1 MEHTRKQRLIQKPRM
16 TLGNIVIFTVLS
28 LLALIIVV
36 PFYQAIIISLET
48 GAGFHRNPLSLY
60 PVDFTLENYRYLIQN
75 GGLLNGYR
83 STLIITA
90 LGTAW
95 GMCVSVMAAY
105 VFSRRDMPGRK
116 VLFLL
121 MLFTM
126 FFDGGIVPTYL
137 VMKKYGMVGSYSGVI
152 LLIGVSAFN
161 IIVMKN
167 GFESTPDS
175 LEEAAKID
183 GANDLTIFL
192 RVMLPLQKPLLAT
205 FTLFTIVT
213 YWNEW
218 FWSLLTLTSS
228 GTQTLQLYLRSVVSA
243 AADVTDMSTGMSTEA
258 TFAQG
263 IKMAAVLLT
272 IGPIMAVYPFL
283 QKYFTK
289 GIMVGAV
296 KM

>member
-1 MEHTRKQRLIQKPRM
+1 MEYTRKQRLIQKPRM